1 MYFAKRKGKAQYQV
15 FSPELRTDL
24 LDRLQLGEDLRAAI
38 ASGGI
43 EVNYQ
48 PIVDMHSGSIVRAE
62 ALARWRHPTR
72 GWVPPAVFNPL
83 AEELNL
89 VQRVDALVLRQACTQ
104 GRAWADAGL
113 PAVRIAVNLSG
124 SNLDSPDL
132 VASVARTLEETGFS
146 PANLEL
152 ELTEGVV
159 IAESD
164 GVRATL
170 ERLKGLGLHLA
181 IDDFGTG
188 YSALS
193 RLRVLP
199 FDTLKVDKVFVDELA
214 DANPG
219 STLAESIL
227 DMARVLGLNVV
238 AEGVETPMQAD
249 FLRRHGCDFAQGYLF
264 SRPIEPAAFA
274 ALLVAGESLRVA
286 AAAIA

>member
-124 SNLDSPDL
+124 RIVRTSRGRSVSDPAWIVASPD
-132 VASVARTLEETGFS
+132 
-146 PANLEL
+146 
-152 ELTEGVV
+152 
-159 IAESD
+159 IAC
-164 GVRATL
+164 T
-170 ERLKGLGLHLA
+170 
-181 IDDFGTG
+181 I
-188 YSALS
+188 
-193 RLRVLP
+193 
-199 FDTLKVDKVFVDELA
+199 
-214 DANPG
+214 G
-219 STLAESIL
+219 S
-227 DMARVLGLNVV
+227 
-238 AEGVETPMQAD
+238 
-249 FLRRHGCDFAQGYLF
+249 
-264 SRPIEPAAFA
+264 
-274 ALLVAGESLRVA
+274 
-286 AAAIA
+286 